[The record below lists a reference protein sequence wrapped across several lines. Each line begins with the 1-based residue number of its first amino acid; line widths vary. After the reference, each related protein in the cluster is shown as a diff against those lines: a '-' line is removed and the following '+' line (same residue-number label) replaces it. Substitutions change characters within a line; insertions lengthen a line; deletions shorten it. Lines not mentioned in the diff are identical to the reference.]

1 MCCFSGEVRHVANTK
16 IYARLDA
23 AGGTGPIRQTLVYSM
38 DFASAADVAMIL
50 PIPVAR
56 GSDEKAV
63 TFTSLEKYAGFFELV
78 DRAFPQPL
86 SRGMTDEGS
95 DHAANGPPQKRLEV
109 QQVGAFEASFVPSPA
124 DLGRLDPRFRLPEAA
139 LAVLTRRATR
149 EATYPDMPQAEWDAL
164 PDYRDWGF
172 CVFKLEASTGTS
184 HAHPMAFSFPTRW
197 PDRLFFPTAHVHDGR
212 LPRAA
217 AFDHAL
223 YLQTG
228 GRSLPDG
235 GPRWRESEG
244 TLGAHVDAKLA
255 AGLIAADDHVYKREL
270 RGRLTN
276 GDVLVAVEA

>member
-23 AGGTGPIRQTLVYSM
+23 AGGAGPLRQTLVYSM
-38 DFASAADVAMIL
+38 DFSAATDVAMLL

-56 GSDEKAV
+56 GSGEKAV
-63 TFTSLEKYAGFFELV
+63 TFASLEKLPAFFHSVEQ
-78 DRAFPQPL
+78 AFPQPV
-86 SRGMTDEGS
+86 SRSAAAES
-95 DHAANGPPQKRLEV
+95 DSKSDNAPRPTLEV

-124 DLGRLDPRFRLPEAA
+124 DLDRLDPRFRLPEAA

-172 CVFKLEASTGTS
+172 CVFKLRASAEPT

-197 PDRLFFPTAHVHDGR
+197 PDRLFFPTAHVHDGK

-217 AFDHAL
+217 GFDHAL

-228 GRSLPDG
+228 GRTLPDG
-235 GPRWRESEG
+235 GPRWRESHG
-244 TLGAHVDAKLA
+244 PLGAHVDATLA
-255 AGLIAADDHVYKREL
+255 AGLIAPDDHVYKREL

-276 GDVLVAVEA
+276 GDVLVAVLQ

>member
-16 IYARLDA
+16 IFARLDA
-23 AGGTGPIRQTLVYSM
+23 AGAAPVRQTLVYSM
-38 DFASAADVAMIL
+38 DFAASADVAMLL

-56 GSDEKAV
+56 GSGEKAV
-63 TFTSLEKYAGFFELV
+63 TFTSLEAYPGFFTAV
-78 DRAFPQPL
+78 DRAFPQPV
-86 SRGMTDEGS
+86 SRSMANS
-95 DHAANGPPQKRLEV
+95 DSARDSKSAPLEV

-139 LAVLTRRATR
+139 LAVLTRRVTR

-172 CVFKLEASTGTS
+172 CVFKLRAAAEPT

-197 PDRLFFPTAHVHDGR
+197 PDRVFFPTAHVHDGR

-244 TLGAHVDAKLA
+244 PLGSHVDSKLA
-255 AGLIAADDHVYKREL
+255 AGLVAADDHAYKREL

-276 GDVLVAVEA
+276 GDVLVAVLA

>member
-23 AGGTGPIRQTLVYSM
+23 AGGAAPVRQTLVYSM
-38 DFASAADVAMIL
+38 DFAAAADVAMIL

-63 TFTSLEKYAGFFELV
+63 TFTSLEKYAGFFTFV
-78 DRAFPQPL
+78 DRAFPQPV
-86 SRGMTDEGS
+86 SRGLRS
-95 DHAANGPPQKRLEV
+95 DSANGDAKSAPLEV

-124 DLGRLDPRFRLPEAA
+124 DLGRLDPRFRLPDAA

-172 CVFKLEASTGTS
+172 CVFKLRASAEPT

-217 AFDHAL
+217 GFDHAL

-228 GRSLPDG
+228 GRSLPSG
-235 GPRWRESEG
+235 GPRWRESDG
-244 TLGAHVDAKLA
+244 PIGAHVDAKLA

-270 RGRLTN
+270 RGRMTN

>member
-23 AGGTGPIRQTLVYSM
+23 AGTAPVRQTLVYSM
-38 DFASAADVAMIL
+38 DFAASADVAMIL

-63 TFTSLEKYAGFFELV
+63 TFTSLEKFPAFFTFV
-78 DRAFPQPL
+78 DRAFPEPV
-86 SRGMTDEGS
+86 SRGMANSRS
-95 DHAANGPPQKRLEV
+95 DGGAKSAPLEV

-124 DLGRLDPRFRLPEAA
+124 DLGRLDPRFRLSEAA

-172 CVFKLEASTGTS
+172 CVFKLRASAETT

-217 AFDHAL
+217 GFDHAL

-228 GRSLPDG
+228 GRALPDG
-235 GPRWRESEG
+235 GPRWRESDG
-244 TLGAHVDAKLA
+244 PLGAHVDARLA